1 MYGENKKN
9 QIKRL
14 QQATKINLENWY
26 LDSCHFLT
34 DRFYYT
40 FQTKTRKMC
49 NVNFGREI
57 KLMIKKNGKKLKEIV
72 AESHKN

>member
-40 FQTKTRKMC
+40 FQTKTRKIGK
-49 NVNFGREI
+49 VNFGREI
-57 KLMIKKNGKKLKEIV
+57 ILMIKKNGK
-72 AESHKN
+72 N